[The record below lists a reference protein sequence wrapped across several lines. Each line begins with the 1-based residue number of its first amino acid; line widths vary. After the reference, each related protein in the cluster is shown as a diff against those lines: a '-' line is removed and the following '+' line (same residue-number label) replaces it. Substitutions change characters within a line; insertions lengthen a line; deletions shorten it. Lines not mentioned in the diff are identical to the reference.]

1 MDGSVGSLAED
12 SEKTKVAP
20 SEENSHN
27 SDTSMFDCDPSKAK
41 RREAFVTAALDFL
54 DSNPLLQDESRPVSG
69 DLILLSKTTED
80 IIMVNDAPSEH
91 THKKTDSD
99 PIESAG
105 EFDKDQTP
113 SRQTS
118 ARAASQSPRKP
129 GTVRR
134 MKTRSSKLP
143 SYDPNA
149 PLPVLNFL
157 PTETPLPDMNAPVQP
172 STAHDA
178 SSVDVMP
185 PPLVPET
192 NAPARR
198 GRRLGTDE
206 ETAARKTAKADEKAR
221 KAAAKQAEKEEKAK
235 QRAAALAKKSAN
247 KPSGKT
253 PSDTP
258 STLQHTEPTKPLTNS
273 EKASQLP
280 QPVTKLASIDG
291 ISPKSNNTTSQL
303 VDELHSSPRSGSA
316 KVASQGPADG
326 RAPVCP
332 GSKPLFLPSDSQS
345 HFPYSQFQ
353 IDTTPAQPQNDD
365 SSIESD
371 SPSEVNTTLQPKP
384 TPRLTS
390 SAVPKYRRLTDIASQ
405 EIFSPSAMSPLNYL
419 PPTPAVGDKSKINKD
434 DDDDSS
440 SQDDSDSDSNTD
452 VKSHIPKSRR
462 AGGVLHSR
470 KKGGLFSYA

>member
-41 RREAFVTAALDFL
+41 RREAFLTTALDFL
-54 DSNPLLQDESRPVSG
+54 DSNPLLQDESRSVPG
-69 DLILLSKTTED
+69 DPTLLSKNTED
-80 IIMVNDAPSEH
+80 IMVNDAPSER
-91 THKKTDSD
+91 TREKIASD

-113 SRQTS
+113 PRQTS

-129 GTVRR
+129 GTAKR
-134 MKTRSSKLP
+134 MKTRSGKLP
-143 SYDPNA
+143 SYDTNA
-149 PLPVLNFL
+149 PLPVSNFL
-157 PTETPLPDMNAPVQP
+157 PTSTPLPDMNAAVQP
-172 STAHDA
+172 STAHGA

-192 NAPARR
+192 NTPARR
-198 GRRLGTDE
+198 GRRHGTNE
-206 ETAARKTAKADEKAR
+206 ETAAREKAKADEKAR
-221 KAAAKQAEKEEKAK
+221 KAAAAKQAEKEEKAK

-258 STLQHTEPTKPLTNS
+258 STLQHTESTSS

-280 QPVTKLASIDG
+280 QPVTKLANIDG
-291 ISPKSNNTTSQL
+291 ISPKSNDTTSQL

-326 RAPVCP
+326 RAPVYP

-353 IDTTPAQPQNDD
+353 IDTTPAQPPKDD

-384 TPRLTS
+384 IHRLTS
-390 SAVPKYRRLTDIASQ
+390 SAAPKYRRLTDIASQ
-405 EIFSPSAMSPLNYL
+405 EIFLPSAMTPLNYL
-419 PPTPAVGDKSKINKD
+419 SPTPAVGDKSKINKN

-440 SQDDSDSDSNTD
+440 SSQDDSASDSNTD

-462 AGGVLHSR
+462 VRFLHSR